1 MDIHASMFPDEI
13 KVRDNFNR
21 DSKYQVG
28 IKLDGTSTIHITL
41 DQARSLW
48 HELGAVLQSED
59 HDVKF
64 GLHAAGSKAV
74 NDA

>member
-41 DQARSLW
+41 DQAHSLW
-48 HELGAVLQSED
+48 HELGAVLQSAAR
-59 HDVKF
+59 DVKF
-64 GLHAAGSKAV
+64 GLHAADSKVAL
-74 NDA
+74 